1 MIKKNLKT
9 LILTS
14 VIILLPILAGL
25 LLWNKLPDEIATH
38 FNTQGIADG
47 FSSKAFSVFGL
58 PLFLL
63 AVHWVC
69 TVITSTDPKKQNISG
84 KPLKLVF
91 WICPLISVLVSGII
105 YASALEIELNI
116 IMIMSAFFGILFIII
131 GNYMPKCKPNYSIGI
146 KIPWTLNS
154 EDNWIY
160 THRLAGKLWVIGGVI
175 ILLTSF
181 LNQYWIFLA
190 ITVIMVIIPIICSYL
205 YHRKHTA

>member
-14 VIILLPILAGL
+14 VITLLPILAGL

-38 FNTQGIADG
+38 FNAQGIADG

-69 TVITSTDPKKQNISG
+69 TVITSTDPKKQNIGG

-116 IMIMSAFFGILFIII
+116 IIIMSAFFGILFIII

>member
-63 AVHWVC
+63 AVHWLC

-91 WICPLISVLVSGII
+91 WICPLISVLISGII

>member
-14 VIILLPILAGL
+14 VITLLPIPAGL

-38 FNTQGIADG
+38 FNAQGVADG

-63 AVHWVC
+63 AVHWFC
-69 TVITSTDPKKQNISG
+69 TVITSTDPKKQNIGG

-116 IMIMSAFFGILFIII
+116 IMIMSVFFGILFIII

-160 THRLAGKLWVIGGVI
+160 THRLAGKLWVIGGII

>member
-25 LLWNKLPDEIATH
+25 LLWNKIPDEIATH

-190 ITVIMVIIPIICSYL
+190 ITAIMVIIPIICSYL